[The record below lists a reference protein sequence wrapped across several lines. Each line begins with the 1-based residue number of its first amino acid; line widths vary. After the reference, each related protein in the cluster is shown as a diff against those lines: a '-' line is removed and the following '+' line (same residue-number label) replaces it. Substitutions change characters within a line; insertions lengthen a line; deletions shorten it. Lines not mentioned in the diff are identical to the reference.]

1 MTVVDERAAP
11 GSTGLRHLHFDLD
24 TRPFLVL
31 FELTRACDLAC
42 RHCRA
47 EASRTGEPGELY
59 TAEVQEVLNDLASLG
74 SPRPIVVLTGGD
86 PLSRPDLLAIV
97 RHGAHAGLKMAV
109 SPSATPRVTPQALAA
124 LREAGASA
132 VSFSID
138 GARAETHDDFRGVP
152 GSFGWTVAGCRAAL
166 DVGLHVQL
174 NTTVTARTARELPEM
189 LALALELKVSLW
201 SLFFLVSTG
210 RGRELEALRPE
221 ETEDVLEFLHEAAA
235 YLPLKTTEAPQYRRI
250 VRRHREDPDWRRD
263 DLGPLYDELHAR
275 LPATAPTR
283 VAHGHGHGHGT
294 DARDT
299 GASSARRR
307 PPLVVGDARGVVF
320 VSHCGDVQP
329 SGFLPLVAGN
339 VRTQPLSEIYAQSP
353 LLREL
358 RDPTRLTGRCAVC
371 EWQCDCG
378 GSRAMA
384 YAASGDAFGEDPNCA
399 YQPARPTAAG

>member
-1 MTVVDERAAP
+1 MTLLDERARQAP
-11 GSTGLRHLHFDLD
+11 TGLRHLHFDLD
-24 TRPFLVL
+24 ARPFLVL

-47 EASRTGEPGELY
+47 DASAVGEPGELY
-59 TAEVQEVLNDLASLG
+59 TAEAQAVLSDLASLG

-97 RHGAHAGLKMAV
+97 RHGAVLGLTMAV
-109 SPSATPRVTPQALAA
+109 SPSATPRVTPRALAA

-138 GARAETHDDFRGVP
+138 GATATSHDAFRGVP
-152 GSFGWTVAGCRAAL
+152 GSFGWTVDGCRSAL
-166 DVGLHVQL
+166 ELGLHVQL
-174 NTTVTARTARELPEM
+174 NTTVTAATARELPEM
-189 LALALELKVSLW
+189 LELALELNVSLW
-201 SLFFLVSTG
+201 SLFFLVTTG
-210 RGRELEALRPE
+210 RGKVLEGLSPA

-250 VRRHREDPDWRRD
+250 VRRHREDPEWRRD
-263 DLGPLYDELHAR
+263 DLGPLYFDLHAR
-275 LPATAPTR
+275 LPRTPPERTSK
-283 VAHGHGHGHGT
+283 GHSPV
-294 DARDT
+294 
-299 GASSARRR
+299 GADEAGVRRR

-320 VSHCGDVQP
+320 VSCHGEVQP

-339 VRTQPLSEIYAQSP
+339 VRERPLSEIYAQSP

-358 RDPTRLTGRCAVC
+358 RDPTRLRGRCAVC
-371 EWQCDCG
+371 EWRADCG

-384 YAASGDAFGEDPNCA
+384 YAASGDPLGEDPNCVH
-399 YQPARPTAAG
+399 QPLRHDPSE